1 MEQLGNELKKV
12 LKAGM
17 GAVAAGLEMGQDAIE
32 QLAKKGEPLYE
43 QAKNAVADAA
53 GKVKQTID
61 SLNAQPQAQEIID
74 ALRGMGKEAWDQV
87 RAALNEFE
95 AQAAEAEQ
103 AAKDAGYTDIYSK
116 SLITLTA
123 FEKLMGKDTF
133 QEVLGPYV
141 TKPKCKLTLVP
152 VTDKRPEVFV
162 NTVQDDF
169 NE

>member
-43 QAKNAVADAA
+43 QAKNAVNDAA

-74 ALRGMGKEAWDQV
+74 TLRGMGKEAWDQV
-87 RAALNEFE
+87 RAALDEFE
-95 AQAAEAEQ
+95 IQAAEAEQ
-103 AAKDAGYTDIYSK
+103 AAQEAAEAAQDILNKEKADAGED
-116 SLITLTA
+116 A
-123 FEKLMGKDTF
+123 GEPEADEP
-133 QEVLGPYV
+133 QE
-141 TKPKCKLTLVP
+141 
-152 VTDKRPEVFV
+152 
-162 NTVQDDF
+162 
-169 NE
+169 

>member
-1 MEQLGNELKKV
+1 MEQFGNELKKV

-43 QAKNAVADAA
+43 QAKSAVSDAA

-87 RAALNEFE
+87 RAALDEYE
-95 AQAAEAEQ
+95 TQAAEAEQ
-103 AAKDAGYTDIYSK
+103 AAKDAAAAAEEILRGAEEPEQPDP
-116 SLITLTA
+116 
-123 FEKLMGKDTF
+123 KDDDS
-133 QEVLGPYV
+133 QQ
-141 TKPKCKLTLVP
+141 
-152 VTDKRPEVFV
+152 PE
-162 NTVQDDF
+162 
-169 NE
+169 E

>member
-17 GAVAAGLEMGQDAIE
+17 GAVAAGLEMGQDAID

-103 AAKDAGYTDIYSK
+103 AAKDAAAAAEEILRSAPTDE
-116 SLITLTA
+116 A
-123 FEKLMGKDTF
+123 
-133 QEVLGPYV
+133 EVSA
-141 TKPKCKLTLVP
+141 
-152 VTDKRPEVFV
+152 PEAA
-162 NTVQDDF
+162 QDD
-169 NE
+169 EAPKPEE

>member
-1 MEQLGNELKKV
+1 MEQFGNELKKV

-43 QAKNAVADAA
+43 QAKNAVSDAA

-87 RAALNEFE
+87 RAALDEFE

-103 AAKDAGYTDIYSK
+103 AAKDAAEAAEEI
-116 SLITLTA
+116 LRNAPTA
-123 FEKLMGKDTF
+123 DTPV
-133 QEVLGPYV
+133 QE
-141 TKPKCKLTLVP
+141 TK
-152 VTDKRPEVFV
+152 
-162 NTVQDDF
+162 QDD
-169 NE
+169 EAEKPEE

>member
-1 MEQLGNELKKV
+1 MEQFGNELKKV

-43 QAKNAVADAA
+43 QAKNAVTDAA

-87 RAALNEFE
+87 RTALDEFE

-103 AAKDAGYTDIYSK
+103 AAKDAAAAAEEI
-116 SLITLTA
+116 LRNA
-123 FEKLMGKDTF
+123 PKDADET
-133 QEVLGPYV
+133 PA
-141 TKPKCKLTLVP
+141 
-152 VTDKRPEVFV
+152 PEA
-162 NTVQDDF
+162 TQDD
-169 NE
+169 EAQKPEE